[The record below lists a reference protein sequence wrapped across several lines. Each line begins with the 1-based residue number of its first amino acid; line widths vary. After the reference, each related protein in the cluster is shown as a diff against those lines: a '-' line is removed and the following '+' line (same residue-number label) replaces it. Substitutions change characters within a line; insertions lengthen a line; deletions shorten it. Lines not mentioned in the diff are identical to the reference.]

1 MTLSGIEGAR
11 IHISGVVQGVGFRP
25 FVYQIALRSSLMGW
39 VRNTSAGVDI
49 EVDGSHEALKEFVEA
64 LEEETPPLAKIDEI
78 QVEWQPAIGFSSFE
92 IIPSEH
98 IPGAFQPIS
107 PDVSLCEGCRKE
119 LHDPADRRF
128 RYPFINCTNC
138 GPRFTIISDI
148 PYDRPNTTMAGFD
161 MCDACLV
168 EYRDPLDRRY
178 HAQPVACPDCGPEIW
193 LEINGETVAKR
204 GEALNSA
211 RRMLKD
217 GKILAVK
224 GLGGFHLACDATNPR
239 AVVELRRRKLRVD
252 KAFAVMLYDME
263 SVHENA
269 FVDSVSEGLLISPE
283 RPIVIANR
291 KPDSS
296 IVAEVA
302 PHQSTLGLML
312 PYTPLH
318 ELLLEPEDGYPG
330 ALVMTSGN
338 LSEEPIATDNDEARR
353 CLDSLADG
361 FLLHNR
367 DIQTRCDDSIMR
379 VFEEGPYPIRR
390 SRGYAPFPMHLQRVA
405 PPMLAVGGELKN
417 TFCLAKD
424 TYAFLSQHIGDMENY
439 ETLRSFEQGITH
451 FEGIY
456 KIQPEIIVHD
466 DHPDYMS
473 THYALDRAKH
483 DGIMCMGVQ
492 HHHAHIAACM
502 AENEIQGPVIGL
514 SFDGTGYGLDG
525 TTWGGEILLADYGTF
540 TRFCHLRE
548 VPMPGGDKAVRN
560 PDRLALA
567 WLHSLGIEW
576 DVDLPPVIATAE
588 EERKVILRQIET
600 GLNAPR
606 TSSMGRLFDAVAALI
621 GIRGIVNYEAQAAI
635 ELEACVNTEERGA
648 YNFDF
653 QEDELDPVNVFPEL
667 IQDLREG
674 VSKGIMAAKFH
685 HGLVQAVLDVCH
697 RVKNERGITDVAL
710 SGGVWQNLVLLS
722 NATKAL
728 RSAGFNVLVHRKV
741 PANDGAL
748 AFGQVVV
755 ALHNL
760 NGVPMDEVPSE
771 AQI

>member
-1 MTLSGIEGAR
+1 MTMSDTEGAR
-11 IHISGVVQGVGFRP
+11 IHIRGVVQGVGFRP
-25 FVYQIALRSSLMGW
+25 FVYQIALRYSLVGW

-49 EVDGSHEALKEFVEA
+49 EVDGSHEALKEFVNS
-64 LEEETPPLAKIDEI
+64 LEEETPPLAKIDDI
-78 QVEWQPAIGFSSFE
+78 QVEWQSAKGFSSFE

-107 PDVSLCEGCRKE
+107 PDVSLCEDCRKE
-119 LHDPADRRF
+119 LHDPADRRY

-178 HAQPVACPDCGPEIW
+178 HAQPVACPACGPEIW

-217 GKILAVK
+217 GKILAIK
-224 GLGGFHLACDATNPR
+224 GLGGFHLACDATNPK
-239 AVVELRRRKLRVD
+239 AVSELRRRKLRVD
-252 KAFAVMLYDME
+252 KAFAVMLYNMGA
-263 SVHENA
+263 VHENA
-269 FVDSVSEGLLISPE
+269 LVDPVSEGLLISSE
-283 RPIVIANR
+283 RPIVIVTR
-291 KPDSS
+291 KGASS
-296 IVAEVA
+296 IAAEVA

-318 ELLLEPEDGYPG
+318 ELLLEPEKGYPI

-338 LSEEPIATDNDEARR
+338 LSEEPIAMDNDEARSR
-353 CLDSLADG
+353 LDNLADG

-367 DIQTRCDDSIMR
+367 EIQTRCDDSIVR

-390 SRGYAPFPMHLQRVA
+390 SRGYAPYPMRLQYEA
-405 PPMLAVGGELKN
+405 PPILAVGGELKN

-439 ETLRSFEQGITH
+439 ETLRSFEQGIAH
-451 FEGIY
+451 FERLY
-456 KIQPEIIVHD
+456 MIQPEIIVHD
-466 DHPDYMS
+466 DHPDYMG
-473 THYALDRAKH
+473 TRYALERAK
-483 DGIMCMGVQ
+483 DEGIRCMGVQ

-502 AENEIQGPVIGL
+502 AENEVQGPVIGL

-525 TTWGGEILLADYGTF
+525 TIWGGEILLADYGTF
-540 TRFCHLRE
+540 TRFGHLRE

-560 PDRLALA
+560 PNRLALA
-567 WLHSLGIEW
+567 WLHTVGIEW
-576 DVDLPPVIATAE
+576 DADLPPVIATAE
-588 EERKVILRQIET
+588 EERKVILRQLET

-621 GIRGIVNYEAQAAI
+621 GIRGTVNYEAQAAI
-635 ELEACVNTEERGA
+635 ELEACIDTEERGA
-648 YNFDF
+648 YIFDF
-653 QEDELDPVNVFPEL
+653 RGDELDPVNVFHEL

-674 VSKGIMAAKFH
+674 KSKGILAAKFH
-685 HGLVQAVLDVCH
+685 HGLVGAVLDICR
-697 RVKNERGITDVAL
+697 RVTSERGITDVAL
-710 SGGVWQNLVLLS
+710 SGGVWQNMVLLS
-722 NATKAL
+722 RTTKAL
-728 RSAGFNVLVHRKV
+728 RSAGFNVLLHRKV
-741 PANDGAL
+741 PANDGGL

-760 NGVPMDEVPSE
+760 NGVQIEEVPSE